1 MSGMRILIVSDTHRR
16 DGNFRRVLEKTG
28 PIDMLIHLGDTEGS
42 ESYFREW
49 VDNDVCVIHVV
60 RGNNDFFSFCDR
72 EKEISIGRYRALLTH
87 GHMYGVSLGTEGIK
101 DEARARKVDIVMYGH
116 THKPHLEYCRDG
128 LVVLNPGSLSYPRQ
142 EGSPIC
148 SWSWTARE
156 RPILPSVIWRM
167 RTGTR
172 SWSRWGSGDKRFRR
186 NIKNLLKN
194 L

>member
-101 DEARARKVDIVMYGH
+101 DEARAREVDIVMYGH

-142 EGSPIC
+142 EG
-148 SWSWTARE
+148 RK
-156 RPILPSVIWRM
+156 PSYM
-167 RTGTR
+167 LMEL
-172 SWSRWGSGDKRFRR
+172 DH
-186 NIKNLLKN
+186 
-194 L
+194 

>member
-116 THKPHLEYCRDG
+116 THRPFYEVEKKEGDKDLI
-128 LVVLNPGSLSYPRQ
+128 VLNPGSLSYPRQ
-142 EGSPIC
+142 DGHKPSFMLMEIDKEGEAHFS
-148 SWSWTARE
+148 
-156 RPILPSVIWRM
+156 LN
-167 RTGTR
+167 
-172 SWSRWGSGDKRFRR
+172 F
-186 NIKNLLKN
+186 L
-194 L
+194 

>member
-142 EGSPIC
+142 EGRKPSYMLMELDRQGEAHFTIC
-148 SWSWTARE
+148 YLDDEARNQE
-156 RPILPSVIWRM
+156 LEQMGIW
-167 RTGTR
+167 G
-172 SWSRWGSGDKRFRR
+172 
-186 NIKNLLKN
+186 
-194 L
+194 

>member
-87 GHMYGVSLGTEGIK
+87 GPYVRRI
-101 DEARARKVDIVMYGH
+101 
-116 THKPHLEYCRDG
+116 
-128 LVVLNPGSLSYPRQ
+128 PGDR
-142 EGSPIC
+142 
-148 SWSWTARE
+148 
-156 RPILPSVIWRM
+156 
-167 RTGTR
+167 
-172 SWSRWGSGDKRFRR
+172 GDQG
-186 NIKNLLKN
+186 
-194 L
+194 

>member
-87 GHMYGVSLGTEGIK
+87 GHMYGVSWGPRGSRMKPGQGRWISSCTAIPTSRIWNTAGT
-101 DEARARKVDIVMYGH
+101 AW
-116 THKPHLEYCRDG
+116 
-128 LVVLNPGSLSYPRQ
+128 
-142 EGSPIC
+142 
-148 SWSWTARE
+148 WS
-156 RPILPSVIWRM
+156 
-167 RTGTR
+167 
-172 SWSRWGSGDKRFRR
+172 
-186 NIKNLLKN
+186 
-194 L
+194 